1 MQTEHITKKFGTEV
15 IKDFWIFIES
25 LKFDS
30 KTQESSVVR
39 ASLLKRLSP
48 TTAGKYK
55 EIADEF
61 AFSLYRSVFSDKK
74 SNYLYASFNVV
85 AKGLQFYSE
94 CWRNPSMIEPLIDSL
109 DQFNNFSGC
118 LPIED
123 DYYNNLTTQKNS
135 IIDDY
140 NDYEYNTPTN
150 GKSKAKYKDLDW
162 DSIEE

>member
-1 MQTEHITKKFGTEV
+1 MQTEHIIKKYGAESV
-15 IKDFWIFIES
+15 KNFWIFVDS

-48 TTAGKYK
+48 TIAGKYK
-55 EIADEF
+55 DMADDF
-61 AFSLYRSVFSDKK
+61 AFSLYRSVFPDKK
-74 SNYLYASFNVV
+74 SAYLYACFNVIS
-85 AKGLQFYSE
+85 KGFDSYSE
-94 CWRNPSMIEPLIDSL
+94 CWKNPGFIESFVDSL

-123 DYYNNLTTQKNS
+123 DYYNTITNQTNS

-140 NDYEYNTPTN
+140 NEYEFFSTKT
-150 GKSKAKYKDLDW
+150 KLKHKDLDW
-162 DSIEE
+162 DSIED